1 MPSLRPAA
9 LLAMLVLL
17 TATRDAL
24 AAPDI
29 TMSIHSDIAGNGA
42 PNSFTV
48 NQVSSKGGG

>member
-17 TATRDAL
+17 TRDGL

-29 TMSIHSDIAGNGA
+29 TMSIHSDIAGGT
-42 PNSFTV
+42 PSSFTV
-48 NQVSSKGGG
+48 NQVSR